1 MSSFSLKW
9 YYKAH
14 VYNLGIF
21 HCWLQLKEVSM
32 CKSVFCCC
40 SVAQLFQTL
49 CDPMDCS
56 LPGFSVLH
64 HLPELAQTHWVW
76 DAIQPSCPLSSS
88 SPAFSLFQHQSFL
101 MSQLFASGG
110 PKYWSF
116 SISPSHE
123 YSGLISFRTDWFLQS
138 KGLSRVFSHTIVQ
151 KHQFFGAQPSSQSN
165 SNIHT

>member
-1 MSSFSLKW
+1 MFTTLEFFTVGFSLS
-9 YYKAH
+9 
-14 VYNLGIF
+14 V
-21 HCWLQLKEVSM
+21 LKEVSM
-32 CKSVFCCC
+32 CKSIFCCC
-40 SVAQLFQTL
+40 SVAQSCQTL

-88 SPAFSLFQHQSFL
+88 SLAFSLSQHQSFL

-116 SISPSHE
+116 SISFFNE
-123 YSGLISFRTDWFLQS
+123 YSGLISFRIDWFNILAFQGTLKSLLPHHSSKAVILQYS
-138 KGLSRVFSHTIVQ
+138 AFFMVHSH
-151 KHQFFGAQPSSQSN
+151 
-165 SNIHT
+165 IHT